1 MILFISRMDIN
12 IKDIISNKRI
22 RPTAGALFL
31 VVVVFA
37 IVYFVSSSS
46 SVDVSDRFTDARKK
60 AAIVSGDI
68 VRLTNETNDKITQIN
83 VLDVKGNTEEA
94 LALIQSAKSSNSAAY
109 VKAFELSQN
118 LKSLTESLG
127 DIRSSNN
134 QRVAY
139 EAIAIELSLVSEFI
153 SYTQALNVFLDNLS
167 QLIVAN
173 TTQNQNMVR
182 SSISSVNEKTFSI
195 NNLNRQFLDK
205 MRVFDESL

>member
-12 IKDIISNKRI
+12 IKDIISNRRI